1 MKKEIDLIS
10 YEEIL
15 GETGQIKQISVS
27 ELYDF
32 KNHPFQV
39 KEDKEFSAL
48 LESIRENGV
57 LTPCIARSRTEGG
70 YELISGH
77 RRKKACEKLE
87 IKTVP
92 VIIKKFSDD
101 DAAILVVDSNIQ
113 RQKISYR
120 EKARAYSMKYEAMRH
135 QGKKGGLTL
144 DTMSAM
150 LGESKRSIQRY
161 ISLSHLSDELLDKI
175 DSKQIP
181 PLAGVELSFLN
192 PEQQEIVLRVINQ
205 SGRRINKKQADNLRK
220 LAEANELTETT
231 TKEILQKKIITKT
244 VYDYVLLSPADIT
257 KYFGES
263 YDKKQVLSVIFDLLS
278 KWKNNN

>member
-1 MKKEIDLIS
+1 MEKEIDL

-15 GETGQIKQISVS
+15 GESGQVKQIPVS

-39 KEDKEFSAL
+39 KEDKDFSEL

-57 LTPCIARSRTEGG
+57 LTPCIARSRANGG

-87 IKTVP
+87 IKTLP
-92 VIIKKFSDD
+92 VIIKELSDD
-101 DAAILVVDSNIQ
+101 EASILVVDANIQ
-113 RQKISYR
+113 RQKISYK

-144 DTMSAM
+144 DVMSDM
-150 LGESKRSIQRY
+150 VGESKRSLQRY
-161 ISLSHLSDELLDKI
+161 ISLSRLSDELLDKI

-192 PEQQEIVLRVINQ
+192 PEQQDILLRAVNK
-205 SGRRINKKQADNLRK
+205 SGQRVDRKQADHLRK
-220 LAEANELTETT
+220 LAEANELTESSAE
-231 TKEILQKKIITKT
+231 EILQKKIIHS
-244 VYDYVLLSPADIT
+244 DISLSSEKIRT
-257 KYFGES
+257 YFGND
-263 YDKKQVLSVIFDLLS
+263 YDKEQVLSVIFDLLD
-278 KWKNNN
+278 KWKSKI

>member
-1 MKKEIDLIS
+1 MEKEIDL

-15 GETGQIKQISVS
+15 GESGQIKQIPVS

-39 KEDKEFSAL
+39 KEDKDFSEL

-57 LTPCIARSRTEGG
+57 LMPCIARSRANGG

-87 IKTVP
+87 IKTLP
-92 VIIKKFSDD
+92 VIIKELSDD
-101 DAAILVVDSNIQ
+101 EASILVVDANIQ
-113 RQKISYR
+113 RQKISYK

-144 DTMSAM
+144 DVMSDMA
-150 LGESKRSIQRY
+150 GESKRSLQRY
-161 ISLSHLSDELLDKI
+161 ISLSRLSDELLDKI

-192 PEQQEIVLRVINQ
+192 PEQQDILLRAVNK
-205 SGRRINKKQADNLRK
+205 SGQRVDRKQADHLRK
-220 LAEANELTETT
+220 LAEANELTESSAE
-231 TKEILQKKIITKT
+231 EILQKKIIHS
-244 VYDYVLLSPADIT
+244 DISLSSEKIRT
-257 KYFGES
+257 YFGND
-263 YDKKQVLSVIFDLLS
+263 YDKEQVLSVIFDLLD
-278 KWKNNN
+278 KWKSKI

>member
-1 MKKEIDLIS
+1 MEKEIDL

-15 GETGQIKQISVS
+15 GESGQIKQIPVS

-39 KEDKEFSAL
+39 KEDKDFSEL

-57 LTPCIARSRTEGG
+57 LTPCIARSRANGG

-87 IKTVP
+87 IKTLP
-92 VIIKKFSDD
+92 VIIKELSDD
-101 DAAILVVDSNIQ
+101 EASILVVDANIQ
-113 RQKISYR
+113 RQKISYK

-144 DTMSAM
+144 DVMSDM
-150 LGESKRSIQRY
+150 LGKSKRSLQRY
-161 ISLSHLSDELLDKI
+161 ISLSRLSDELLDKI

-192 PEQQEIVLRVINQ
+192 PEQQDILLRAVNK
-205 SGRRINKKQADNLRK
+205 SGQRVDRKQADHLRK
-220 LAEANELTETT
+220 LAEANELTESSAE
-231 TKEILQKKIITKT
+231 EILQKKIIHS
-244 VYDYVLLSPADIT
+244 DISLSSEKIRT
-257 KYFGES
+257 YFGND
-263 YDKKQVLSVIFDLLS
+263 YDKEQVLSVIFDLLD
-278 KWKNNN
+278 KWKSKI

>member
-1 MKKEIDLIS
+1 MEKEIDL

-15 GETGQIKQISVS
+15 GESGQIKQIPVS

-39 KEDKEFSAL
+39 KEDKDFSEL

-57 LTPCIARSRTEGG
+57 LMPCIARSRANGG

-87 IKTVP
+87 IKTLP
-92 VIIKKFSDD
+92 VIIKELSDD
-101 DAAILVVDSNIQ
+101 EASILVVDANIQ
-113 RQKISYR
+113 RQKISYK

-144 DTMSAM
+144 DVMSDM
-150 LGESKRSIQRY
+150 LGESKRSLQRY

-192 PEQQEIVLRVINQ
+192 PEQQDILLRAVNK
-205 SGRRINKKQADNLRK
+205 SGQRVDRKQADHLRK
-220 LAEANELTETT
+220 LAEANELTESSAE
-231 TKEILQKKIITKT
+231 EILQKKIIHS
-244 VYDYVLLSPADIT
+244 DISLSSEKIRT
-257 KYFGES
+257 YFGND
-263 YDKKQVLSVIFDLLS
+263 YDKEQVLSVIFDLLD
-278 KWKNNN
+278 KWKSKI

>member
-1 MKKEIDLIS
+1 MEKEIDL

-15 GETGQIKQISVS
+15 GESGQVKQIPVS

-39 KEDKEFSAL
+39 KEDKDFSEL

-57 LTPCIARSRTEGG
+57 LMPCIARSRANGG

-87 IKTVP
+87 IKTLP
-92 VIIKKFSDD
+92 VIIKELSDD
-101 DAAILVVDSNIQ
+101 EASILVVDANIQ
-113 RQKISYR
+113 RQKISYK

-144 DTMSAM
+144 DVMSDM
-150 LGESKRSIQRY
+150 VGESKRSLQRY
-161 ISLSHLSDELLDKI
+161 ISLSRLSDELLDKI

-192 PEQQEIVLRVINQ
+192 PEQQDILLRAVNK
-205 SGRRINKKQADNLRK
+205 SGQRVDRKQADHLRK
-220 LAEANELTETT
+220 LAEANELTESSAE
-231 TKEILQKKIITKT
+231 EILQKKIIHS
-244 VYDYVLLSPADIT
+244 DISLSSEKIRT
-257 KYFGES
+257 YFGND
-263 YDKKQVLSVIFDLLS
+263 YDKEQVLSVIFDLLD
-278 KWKNNN
+278 KWKSKI

>member
-1 MKKEIDLIS
+1 MGKEIDL

-15 GETGQIKQISVS
+15 GESGQIKQIPVS

-39 KEDKEFSAL
+39 KEDKDFSEL

-57 LTPCIARSRTEGG
+57 LTPCIARSRANGG

-87 IKTVP
+87 IKTLP
-92 VIIKKFSDD
+92 VIIKELSDD
-101 DAAILVVDSNIQ
+101 EASILVVDANIQ
-113 RQKISYR
+113 RQKISYK

-144 DTMSAM
+144 DVMSDM
-150 LGESKRSIQRY
+150 LGKSKRSLQRY
-161 ISLSHLSDELLDKI
+161 ISLSRLSDELLDKI

-192 PEQQEIVLRVINQ
+192 PEQQDILLRAVNK
-205 SGRRINKKQADNLRK
+205 SGQRVDRKQADHLRK
-220 LAEANELTETT
+220 LAEANELTESSAE
-231 TKEILQKKIITKT
+231 EILQKKIIHS
-244 VYDYVLLSPADIT
+244 DISLSSEKIRT
-257 KYFGES
+257 YFGND
-263 YDKKQVLSVIFDLLS
+263 YDKEQVLSVIFDLLD
-278 KWKNNN
+278 KWKSKI

>member
-1 MKKEIDLIS
+1 MEKEIDL

-15 GETGQIKQISVS
+15 GEAGQVKQIPVS

-39 KEDKEFSAL
+39 KEDKDFSEL

-57 LTPCIARSRTEGG
+57 LMPCIARSRANGG

-87 IKTVP
+87 IKTLP
-92 VIIKKFSDD
+92 VIIKELSDD
-101 DAAILVVDSNIQ
+101 EASILVVDANIQ
-113 RQKISYR
+113 RQKISYK

-144 DTMSAM
+144 DVMSDM
-150 LGESKRSIQRY
+150 LGKSKRSLQRY
-161 ISLSHLSDELLDKI
+161 ISLSRLSDELLDKI

-192 PEQQEIVLRVINQ
+192 PEQQEILLRAVNK
-205 SGRRINKKQADNLRK
+205 SGQRVDRKQADHLRK
-220 LAEANELTETT
+220 LAEANELTESSAE
-231 TKEILQKKIITKT
+231 EILQKKIIHS
-244 VYDYVLLSPADIT
+244 DISLSSEKIRT
-257 KYFGES
+257 YFGND
-263 YDKKQVLSVIFDLLS
+263 YDKEQVLSVIFDLLD
-278 KWKNNN
+278 KWKSKI

>member
-1 MKKEIDLIS
+1 MGKEIDL

-15 GETGQIKQISVS
+15 GESGQIKQIPVS

-39 KEDKEFSAL
+39 KEDKDFSEL

-57 LTPCIARSRTEGG
+57 LTPCIARSRANGG

-87 IKTVP
+87 IKTLP
-92 VIIKKFSDD
+92 VIIKELSD
-101 DAAILVVDSNIQ
+101 LVVDANIQ
-113 RQKISYR
+113 RQKISYK

-144 DTMSAM
+144 DVMSDM
-150 LGESKRSIQRY
+150 LGKSKRSLQRY

-192 PEQQEIVLRVINQ
+192 PEQQDILLRAVNK
-205 SGRRINKKQADNLRK
+205 SGQRVDRKQADHLRK
-220 LAEANELTETT
+220 LAEANEFTESSAE
-231 TKEILQKKIITKT
+231 EILQKKIIHS
-244 VYDYVLLSPADIT
+244 DISLSSEKIRT
-257 KYFGES
+257 YFGND
-263 YDKKQVLSVIFDLLS
+263 YDKEQVLSVIFDLLD
-278 KWKNNN
+278 KWKSKI

>member
-1 MKKEIDLIS
+1 MGKEIDL

-15 GETGQIKQISVS
+15 GESGQIKQIPVS

-39 KEDKEFSAL
+39 KEDKDFSEL

-57 LTPCIARSRTEGG
+57 LMPCIARSRANGG

-87 IKTVP
+87 IKTLP
-92 VIIKKFSDD
+92 VIIKELSDD
-101 DAAILVVDSNIQ
+101 EASILVVDANIQ
-113 RQKISYR
+113 RQKISYK

-144 DTMSAM
+144 DVMSDM
-150 LGESKRSIQRY
+150 LGKSKRSLQRY
-161 ISLSHLSDELLDKI
+161 ISLSRLSDELLDKI

-192 PEQQEIVLRVINQ
+192 PEQQDILLRAVNK
-205 SGRRINKKQADNLRK
+205 SGQRVDRKQADHLRK
-220 LAEANELTETT
+220 LAEANELTESSAE
-231 TKEILQKKIITKT
+231 EILQKKIIHS
-244 VYDYVLLSPADIT
+244 DISLSSEKIRT
-257 KYFGES
+257 YFGND
-263 YDKKQVLSVIFDLLS
+263 YDKEQVLSVIFDLLD
-278 KWKNNN
+278 KWKSKI

>member
-1 MKKEIDLIS
+1 MEKEIDL

-15 GETGQIKQISVS
+15 GESGQIKQIPVS

-39 KEDKEFSAL
+39 KEDKDFSEL

-57 LTPCIARSRTEGG
+57 LMPCIARSRANGG

-87 IKTVP
+87 IKTLP
-92 VIIKKFSDD
+92 VIIKELSDD
-101 DAAILVVDSNIQ
+101 EASILVVDANIQ
-113 RQKISYR
+113 RQKISYK

-144 DTMSAM
+144 DVMSDM
-150 LGESKRSIQRY
+150 LGKSKRSLQRY
-161 ISLSHLSDELLDKI
+161 ISLSRLSDELLDKI

-192 PEQQEIVLRVINQ
+192 PEQQDILLRAVNK
-205 SGRRINKKQADNLRK
+205 SGQRVDRKQADHLRK
-220 LAEANELTETT
+220 LAEANELTESSAE
-231 TKEILQKKIITKT
+231 EILQKKIIHS
-244 VYDYVLLSPADIT
+244 DISLSSEKIRT
-257 KYFGES
+257 YFGND
-263 YDKKQVLSVIFDLLS
+263 YDKEQVLSVIFDLLD
-278 KWKNNN
+278 KWKSKI

>member
-1 MKKEIDLIS
+1 MEKEIDL

-15 GETGQIKQISVS
+15 GESGQVKQIPVS
-27 ELYDF
+27 EFYDF

-39 KEDKEFSAL
+39 KEDKDFSEL

-57 LTPCIARSRTEGG
+57 LMPCIARSRANGG

-87 IKTVP
+87 IKTLP
-92 VIIKKFSDD
+92 VIIKELSDD
-101 DAAILVVDSNIQ
+101 EASILVVDANIQ
-113 RQKISYR
+113 RQKISYK

-144 DTMSAM
+144 DVMSDM
-150 LGESKRSIQRY
+150 LGKSKRSLQRY
-161 ISLSHLSDELLDKI
+161 ISLSRLSDELLDKI

-192 PEQQEIVLRVINQ
+192 PEQQDILLRAVNK
-205 SGRRINKKQADNLRK
+205 SGQRVDRKQADHLRK
-220 LAEANELTETT
+220 LAEANELTESSAE
-231 TKEILQKKIITKT
+231 EILQKKIIHS
-244 VYDYVLLSPADIT
+244 DISLSSEKIRT
-257 KYFGES
+257 YFGND
-263 YDKKQVLSVIFDLLS
+263 YDKEQVLSVIFDLLD
-278 KWKNNN
+278 KWKSKI

>member
-1 MKKEIDLIS
+1 MGKEIDL

-15 GETGQIKQISVS
+15 GESGQVKQIPVS

-39 KEDKEFSAL
+39 KEDKDFSEL

-57 LTPCIARSRTEGG
+57 LMPCIARSRANGG

-87 IKTVP
+87 IKTLP
-92 VIIKKFSDD
+92 VIIKELSDD
-101 DAAILVVDSNIQ
+101 EASILVVDANIQ
-113 RQKISYR
+113 RQKISYK

-144 DTMSAM
+144 DVMSDM
-150 LGESKRSIQRY
+150 LGKSKRSIQRY
-161 ISLSHLSDELLDKI
+161 ISLSRLSDELLDKI

-192 PEQQEIVLRVINQ
+192 PEQQDILLRAVNK
-205 SGRRINKKQADNLRK
+205 SGQRVDRKQADHLRK
-220 LAEANELTETT
+220 LAEANEFTESSAE
-231 TKEILQKKIITKT
+231 EILQKKIIHS
-244 VYDYVLLSPADIT
+244 DISLSSEKIRT
-257 KYFGES
+257 YFGND
-263 YDKKQVLSVIFDLLS
+263 YDKEQVLSVIFDLLD
-278 KWKNNN
+278 KWKSKI

>member
-1 MKKEIDLIS
+1 MGKEIDL

-15 GETGQIKQISVS
+15 GESGQVKQIPVS

-39 KEDKEFSAL
+39 KEDKDFSEL

-57 LTPCIARSRTEGG
+57 LMPCIARSRANGG

-87 IKTVP
+87 IKTLP
-92 VIIKKFSDD
+92 VIIKELSDD
-101 DAAILVVDSNIQ
+101 EASILVVDANIQ
-113 RQKISYR
+113 RQKISYK

-144 DTMSAM
+144 DVMSDM
-150 LGESKRSIQRY
+150 LGESKRSLQRY
-161 ISLSHLSDELLDKI
+161 ISLSRLSDELLDKI

-192 PEQQEIVLRVINQ
+192 PEQQDILLRAVNK
-205 SGRRINKKQADNLRK
+205 SGQRVDRKQADHLRK
-220 LAEANELTETT
+220 LAEANELTESSAE
-231 TKEILQKKIITKT
+231 EILQKKIIHS
-244 VYDYVLLSPADIT
+244 DISLSSEKIRT
-257 KYFGES
+257 YFGND
-263 YDKKQVLSVIFDLLS
+263 YDKEQVLSVIFDLLD
-278 KWKNNN
+278 KWKSKI

>member
-1 MKKEIDLIS
+1 MEKEIDL

-15 GETGQIKQISVS
+15 GESGQVKQIPVS

-39 KEDKEFSAL
+39 KEDKDFSEL

-57 LTPCIARSRTEGG
+57 LTPCIARSRANGG

-87 IKTVP
+87 IKTLP
-92 VIIKKFSDD
+92 VIIKELSDD
-101 DAAILVVDSNIQ
+101 EASILVVDANIQ
-113 RQKISYR
+113 RQKISYK

-144 DTMSAM
+144 DVMSDM
-150 LGESKRSIQRY
+150 LGKSKRSLQRY
-161 ISLSHLSDELLDKI
+161 ISLSRLSDELLDKI

-192 PEQQEIVLRVINQ
+192 PEQQDILLRAVNK
-205 SGRRINKKQADNLRK
+205 SGQRVDRKQADHLRK
-220 LAEANELTETT
+220 LAEANELTESSAE
-231 TKEILQKKIITKT
+231 EILQKKIIHS
-244 VYDYVLLSPADIT
+244 DISLSSEKIRT
-257 KYFGES
+257 YFGND
-263 YDKKQVLSVIFDLLS
+263 YDKEQVLSVIFDLLD
-278 KWKNNN
+278 KWKSKI

>member
-39 KEDKEFSAL
+39 KEDKEFAL
-48 LESIRENGV
+48 LRESIRENGV
-57 LTPCIARSRTEGG
+57 LTPCIARTRAEGG

-77 RRKKACEKLE
+77 RRKKACEILE
-87 IKTVP
+87 IKTIP
-92 VIIKKFSDD
+92 VIIKELSDD
-101 DAAILVVDSNIQ
+101 EASILVVDSNIQ
-113 RQKISYR
+113 RQKFSYK

-144 DTMSAM
+144 EVIIAM
-150 LGESKRSIQRY
+150 FGESKRSIQRY

-175 DSKQIP
+175 DSKQIA

-192 PEQQEIVLRVINQ
+192 PEQQEILLRVINK
-205 SGRRINKKQADNLRK
+205 SGQTVNKKQADSLRK
-220 LAEANELTETT
+220 LAEANNLTEITT
-231 TKEILQKKIITKT
+231 EDILRKKIITKI
-244 VYDYVLLSPADIT
+244 VHECVLLGPAELA
-257 KYFGES
+257 KYFGEN
-263 YDKKQVLSVIFDLLS
+263 YDQEHVLSVIFDLLD
-278 KWKNNN
+278 KWKGNI

>member
-1 MKKEIDLIS
+1 MEKEIDL

-15 GETGQIKQISVS
+15 GESGQIKQIPVS

-39 KEDKEFSAL
+39 KEDKDFSEL

-57 LTPCIARSRTEGG
+57 LMPCIARSRANGG

-87 IKTVP
+87 IKTLP
-92 VIIKKFSDD
+92 VIIKELSDD
-101 DAAILVVDSNIQ
+101 EASILVVDANIQ
-113 RQKISYR
+113 RQKIYYK

-144 DTMSAM
+144 DVMSDM
-150 LGESKRSIQRY
+150 LGESKRSLQRY

-192 PEQQEIVLRVINQ
+192 PEQQDILLRAVNK
-205 SGRRINKKQADNLRK
+205 SGQRVDRKQADHLRK
-220 LAEANELTETT
+220 LAEANELTESSAE
-231 TKEILQKKIITKT
+231 EILQKKIIHS
-244 VYDYVLLSPADIT
+244 DISLSSEKIRT
-257 KYFGES
+257 YFGND
-263 YDKKQVLSVIFDLLS
+263 YDKEQVLSVIFDLLD
-278 KWKNNN
+278 KWKSKI

>member
-1 MKKEIDLIS
+1 MEKEIDL

-15 GETGQIKQISVS
+15 GEAGQVKQIPVS

-39 KEDKEFSAL
+39 KEDKDFSEL

-57 LTPCIARSRTEGG
+57 LMPCIARSRANGG

-87 IKTVP
+87 IKTLP
-92 VIIKKFSDD
+92 VIIKELSDD
-101 DAAILVVDSNIQ
+101 EASILVVDANIQ
-113 RQKISYR
+113 RQKISYK

-144 DTMSAM
+144 DVMSDM
-150 LGESKRSIQRY
+150 LGKSKRSLQRY
-161 ISLSHLSDELLDKI
+161 ISLSRLSDELLDKI

-192 PEQQEIVLRVINQ
+192 PEQQDILLRAVNK
-205 SGRRINKKQADNLRK
+205 SGQRVDRKQADHLRK
-220 LAEANELTETT
+220 LAEANELTESSAE
-231 TKEILQKKIITKT
+231 EILQKKIIHS
-244 VYDYVLLSPADIT
+244 DISLSSEKIRT
-257 KYFGES
+257 YFGND
-263 YDKKQVLSVIFDLLS
+263 YDKEQVLSVIFDLLD
-278 KWKNNN
+278 KWKSKI